1 MIENIAFIL
10 KITDLKTI
18 HALSIFLAGTIA
30 LLLLYNKRKDNIKIM
45 MGKIVFDNLKN
56 PMVITNNE
64 RKIVYV
70 NSSFEE
76 LTGYRPEEILHKNT
90 KFLHSGIHDKE
101 FYTEMDSAINE
112 YGRWQ
117 GEIWD
122 RKKSGEIF
130 PKHLTITAVERQDG
144 KRINYVGI
152 YQDPIEMK
160 KIEENFVRLEK
171 YDLLTGLPNDKY
183 LREILTKEMSI
194 KSTSH
199 EEQFVI
205 SFKITNFN
213 EIVASY
219 GYRLMDEVMV
229 NMINRVELI
238 FSGIGTLFRTE
249 KEVFMV
255 YGTIDT
261 QIQSLESIAEEL
273 NSAISIGFSCDD
285 EIVFINIIIGIL
297 PIINT
302 YDNVYRILED
312 VNLAIDWAAKSNNGN
327 YAFYDESIREQLQ
340 NDVKIETLLRTAID
354 NMELSLLYQPQH
366 DTKTGKII
374 GLEALVRWNNDEI
387 GQVSPFIF
395 IPIAERLG
403 LIYQIGRWVMLEAC
417 KQNKKWQKL
426 GLPKIPVSVNLS
438 PIQFKNS
445 RLVDDIKSILQE
457 CGLEGK
463 YLGVEITEN
472 ALVEDIKDINKK
484 LSSLKDMGIKISI
497 DDFGTGYSSLR
508 YLRDLNLDVIKIDRE
523 FIKDYPEKD
532 DGSITKIILN
542 LARELGYK
550 TVSEGVET
558 QEQLD
563 FVNLNGGDVIQGY
576 FFSPPVSPERIE
588 EILTKQNE
596 G

>member
-1 MIENIAFIL
+1 
-10 KITDLKTI
+10 
-18 HALSIFLAGTIA
+18 
-30 LLLLYNKRKDNIKIM
+30 
-45 MGKIVFDNLKN
+45 

-76 LTGYRPEEILHKNT
+76 LTGYRLEEILHKNT

-101 FYTEMDSAINE
+101 FYTEMDNAINE

-312 VNLAIDWAAKSNNGN
+312 VNLTIDWAAKSNNGN

-403 LIYQIGRWVMLEAC
+403 LIDQIGRWVMLEAC

-438 PIQFKNS
+438 PIQFKNR

-497 DDFGTGYSSLR
+497 DDFGTGYS
-508 YLRDLNLDVIKIDRE
+508 
-523 FIKDYPEKD
+523 
-532 DGSITKIILN
+532 
-542 LARELGYK
+542 
-550 TVSEGVET
+550 
-558 QEQLD
+558 
-563 FVNLNGGDVIQGY
+563 
-576 FFSPPVSPERIE
+576 
-588 EILTKQNE
+588 
-596 G
+596 